1 MEAGPTRIGI
11 AVPVPDLIGSIV
23 RAIKLTPQQLGA
35 IARRDCR
42 TCYGTGSAGR
52 INGKLLPCVC
62 VRKIITRMVGAEVE
76 KKLAP
81 GGGGQVIPG
90 GGKGKT

>member
-1 MEAGPTRIGI
+1 METGPARIGI
-11 AVPVPDLIGSIV
+11 AVPVPDLISSIV
-23 RAIKLTPQQLGA
+23 SAIKLTPEQLGV

-52 INGKLLPCVC
+52 INGAILPCFC
-62 VRKIITRMVGAEVE
+62 VRKIVTRMVSEEVG

-81 GGGGQVIPG
+81 GGGGQAIPT
-90 GGKGKT
+90 GGKETK